1 WQARFGGDPRVLGR
15 TIRVDGVP
23 LQVAGVVPRDFI
35 GPELQARFDLW
46 APTALAG
53 SFGVPR
59 ESTNTVWLRVLARLR
74 PGLSLPEAGAR
85 LAAASR
91 AIEEALPG
99 ERANAGTVYQVRD
112 ASKGFDSWGSRLQD
126 PLLVLMGA
134 VILVLLV
141 ACANLANILLA
152 RTSSRRLEFA
162 IKLSLGISRWRLL
175 RQPVRSGAL
184 EARYRGRAAQVEREV
199 RQIVKSA

>member
-1 WQARFGGDPRVLGR
+1 MKPFDSRSYGCKAAAGAAPGNAIAQATEPRVL
-15 TIRVDGVP
+15 P
-23 LQVAGVVPRDFI
+23 L
-35 GPELQARFDLW
+35 
-46 APTALAG
+46 
-53 SFGVPR
+53 
-59 ESTNTVWLRVLARLR
+59 
-74 PGLSLPEAGAR
+74 
-85 LAAASR
+85 
-91 AIEEALPG
+91 
-99 ERANAGTVYQVRD
+99 GTVYQVRD
-112 ASKGFDSWGSRLQD
+112 ASKGFDSWGSRPQD

-199 RQIVKSA
+199 RQIVKSAAPAYQVSQATTMELLRDGLI